1 MPDYPPVY
9 GPGKAF
15 FFVGKGDPD
24 QVKAFLQR
32 YGGAETTAGHR
43 DRLVVYA
50 HFVYI
55 LIYTAADF
63 DGCPV
68 GMDDLVRQV
77 KFVINKLAQG
87 HKKLPGGP
95 AALGVFCRDDDKV
108 FFPGDK
114 PQMAQFDGEVVAG
127 FFHGFPV
134 YSDVGRGVV
143 HKPDEC
149 FVLPASQVDLLMLPW
164 PEDFQFR
171 GTVGDG
177 TTPDLQLVQG
187 EKAAVEPE
195 LFDGNCRLPVGDPSG
210 ENFNRGQVP
219 PVFPGPS
226 LEGGAVFAL
235 CVEDGFF
242 QEGPGRQNNPFF
254 APRGNRGKEQPVV
267 QACPGVFLFAVPVAF
282 GENYTGDDRRGR
294 RRQDP

>member
-1 MPDYPPVY
+1 MISGLFRYAPGKGVSTAQFHRTAVPDYPPVY

-95 AALGVFCRDDDKV
+95 AALGSSAVMTTRF
-108 FFPGDK
+108 
-114 PQMAQFDGEVVAG
+114 
-127 FFHGFPV
+127 
-134 YSDVGRGVV
+134 S
-143 HKPDEC
+143 
-149 FVLPASQVDLLMLPW
+149 SQ
-164 PEDFQFR
+164 
-171 GTVGDG
+171 GTS
-177 TTPDLQLVQG
+177 P
-187 EKAAVEPE
+187 KW
-195 LFDGNCRLPVGDPSG
+195 
-210 ENFNRGQVP
+210 
-219 PVFPGPS
+219 PS
-226 LEGGAVFAL
+226 LTE
-235 CVEDGFF
+235 
-242 QEGPGRQNNPFF
+242 
-254 APRGNRGKEQPVV
+254 K
-267 QACPGVFLFAVPVAF
+267 
-282 GENYTGDDRRGR
+282 
-294 RRQDP
+294 